1 MKNGHKLQKRTL
13 FFQVLMIVVI
23 IFISIVLFNSIQDI
37 FRERIYRES
46 QKLMQVSSCFNDI
59 SLKLQKMQD
68 NWKAMVENTDETE
81 VHTDIES
88 ILKYAEQLSIYLN
101 EKKYNRSSIDLYYT
115 IETYIEE
122 LGELEAAIR
131 GSDFSKVAIKTVA
144 CTQNYE
150 FVQERLN
157 QVYKDIQKQ
166 YTVSGEQMNTYEKWQ
181 DYIKL
186 SSLFVVVLMGGVL
199 LIILNRTIIY
209 PVDQLSKS
217 AAEFTLE
224 NRNTRTVGER
234 IKVKN
239 EISIL
244 YNQIAQM
251 QERICNQYEQ
261 LLQKAEL
268 EKKLH
273 EDEIKMI
280 ENEKWLKEAQ
290 LRNLQARIN
299 PHFFV

>member
-131 GSDFSKVAIKTVA
+131 GSDF
-144 CTQNYE
+144 
-150 FVQERLN
+150 R
-157 QVYKDIQKQ
+157 
-166 YTVSGEQMNTYEKWQ
+166 
-181 DYIKL
+181 KL
-186 SSLFVVVLMGGVL
+186 
-199 LIILNRTIIY
+199 
-209 PVDQLSKS
+209 P
-217 AAEFTLE
+217 
-224 NRNTRTVGER
+224 
-234 IKVKN
+234 
-239 EISIL
+239 
-244 YNQIAQM
+244 
-251 QERICNQYEQ
+251 
-261 LLQKAEL
+261 
-268 EKKLH
+268 
-273 EDEIKMI
+273 
-280 ENEKWLKEAQ
+280 
-290 LRNLQARIN
+290 
-299 PHFFV
+299 

>member
-46 QKLMQVSSCFNDI
+46 QKLMQVSSCFNNI

-122 LGELEAAIR
+122 
-131 GSDFSKVAIKTVA
+131 
-144 CTQNYE
+144 
-150 FVQERLN
+150 
-157 QVYKDIQKQ
+157 
-166 YTVSGEQMNTYEKWQ
+166 
-181 DYIKL
+181 
-186 SSLFVVVLMGGVL
+186 
-199 LIILNRTIIY
+199 
-209 PVDQLSKS
+209 
-217 AAEFTLE
+217 
-224 NRNTRTVGER
+224 
-234 IKVKN
+234 
-239 EISIL
+239 
-244 YNQIAQM
+244 
-251 QERICNQYEQ
+251 
-261 LLQKAEL
+261 
-268 EKKLH
+268 
-273 EDEIKMI
+273 
-280 ENEKWLKEAQ
+280 
-290 LRNLQARIN
+290 
-299 PHFFV
+299 